1 MPESTETCSRCGKE
15 RDTQGAPPWC
25 KACRAKYQRDYQA
38 LRKEMSESRGF
49 AAGISAM
56 RAYLADTWDK
66 YPDIQTFTGP
76 QIARVIRNVRGPDMP
91 AESA

>member
-1 MPESTETCSRCGKE
+1 
-15 RDTQGAPPWC
+15 
-25 KACRAKYQRDYQA
+25 
-38 LRKEMSESRGF
+38 MSESRGF

-56 RAYLADTWDK
+56 RAYLADTWEK